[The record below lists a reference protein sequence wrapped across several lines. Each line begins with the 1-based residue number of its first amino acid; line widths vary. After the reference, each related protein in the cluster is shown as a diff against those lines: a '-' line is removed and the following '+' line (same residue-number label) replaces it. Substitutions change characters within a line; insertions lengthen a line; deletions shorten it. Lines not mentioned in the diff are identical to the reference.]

1 MLISLIFKLRRIK
14 LYRLILTLI
23 NIILFSGFALA
34 DNDQVSDLPI
44 ADPVEISFVFNTFL
58 FCIGGFLVM
67 WMAAG
72 FTMLEAGLVRSKN
85 TVVICIKNVGL
96 FSIAGVAYYLIG
108 YNLMYDGV
116 DGGFFGSLSIWS
128 SGVND
133 VTDLKGTD
141 YAPASDWFFQMV
153 FVATTASIVSGALAE
168 RILIWPFFGFVL
180 VLTAILYPISGS
192 WQWGGGWLSE
202 MGFSDFAGSTIVH
215 SVGGWAALTG
225 ALILGSRNG
234 KFNEDGTANVM
245 AGQSIPMSTLGVWIL
260 WLGWF
265 GFNGGSQLA
274 LGTYEDANSVAQI
287 FANTSM
293 AAAGGVLAPMFLSR
307 IVDGKTDIGATLN
320 GAIAGLVSIT
330 AEPLT
335 PSIGEAII
343 IGGIGGVLCM
353 FGMKLLDKI
362 KIDDVVGAIPAHL
375 IAGIWGTLI
384 VPFTNSDASYGI
396 QILGILA
403 FGLFTVVT
411 TSIIWLVL
419 KKTVGIRAS
428 AEDEEYGL
436 DMTEAGAKGYPEYIS
451 KN

>member
-1 MLISLIFKLRRIK
+1 MIRYLFFIISYFLLAK
-14 LYRLILTLI
+14 
-23 NIILFSGFALA
+23 FAFA
-34 DNDQVSDLPI
+34 DNHEIAI
-44 ADPVEISFVFNTFL
+44 ADPVEITFIFNTLL

-96 FSIAGVAYYLIG
+96 FSIAGTAYYLIG
-108 YNLMYDGV
+108 YNLMYAGV
-116 DGGFFGSLSIWS
+116 DGGYLGSIGVWS

-133 VTDLKGTD
+133 PSDLVGQS
-141 YAPASDWFFQMV
+141 YSPASDWFFQMV

-168 RILIWPFFGFVL
+168 RILIWPFFAFIL

-225 ALILGSRNG
+225 ALILGARKG
-234 KFNEDGTANVM
+234 KYNTDGTTNIM
-245 AGQSIPMSTLGVWIL
+245 PGQSIPMATLGVWIL

-265 GFNGGSQLA
+265 GFNGASQLA
-274 LGTYEDANSVAQI
+274 LGSYIDADAVATI

-293 AAAGGVLAPMFLSR
+293 AAAGGVMGAMILSR
-307 IVDGKTDIGATLN
+307 LIYGKTDISATLN

-335 PSIGEAII
+335 PVIGEAII
-343 IGGIGGVLCM
+343 IGAIGGVLCM
-353 FGMKLLDKI
+353 FGMKLLDKL

-375 IAGIWGTLI
+375 IAGVWGTLI
-384 VPFTNSDASYGI
+384 VPFTNADTSYGI
-396 QILGILA
+396 QIIGILA
-403 FGLFTVVT
+403 FGLFTVIGSTVV
-411 TSIIWLVL
+411 WLIL
-419 KKTVGIRAS
+419 KSTVGIRAS
-428 AEDEEYGL
+428 EEDEVYGL
-436 DMTEAGAKGYPEYIS
+436 DLSEAGSIGYPEYTS
-451 KN
+451 KK

>member
-1 MLISLIFKLRRIK
+1 MLKFVFFLFASLVTSNL
-14 LYRLILTLI
+14 
-23 NIILFSGFALA
+23 ALA
-34 DNDQVSDLPI
+34 DNHEAAI
-44 ADPVEISFVFNTFL
+44 ADPAEISFVFNTLL

-108 YNLMYDGV
+108 YNLMYAGV
-116 DGGFFGSLSIWS
+116 DGGYLGSFSIWS
-128 SGVND
+128 SGIGSD
-133 VTDLKGTD
+133 SDLVGQD
-141 YAPASDWFFQMV
+141 YSPASDWFFQMV

-168 RILIWPFFGFVL
+168 RVLIWPFFAFVL

-225 ALILGSRNG
+225 AILLGARKG
-234 KFNEDGTANVM
+234 KFDAKGNAIVM
-245 AGQSIPMSTLGVWIL
+245 PGQSIPMATLGVWIL

-265 GFNGGSQLA
+265 GFNGASQLA
-274 LGTYEDANSVAQI
+274 LGSYADANAVASI
-287 FANTSM
+287 FANTTM
-293 AAAGGVLAPMFLSR
+293 AAAGGVIAPMVLSR
-307 IVDGKTDIGATLN
+307 IVEGKTNIGATLN

-335 PSIGEAII
+335 PSIGQAII
-343 IGGIGGVLCM
+343 IGGIGGILCM
-353 FGMKLLDKI
+353 YGMKLLDKL

-384 VPFTNSDASYGI
+384 VPFTNADTSYGT
-396 QILGILA
+396 QIVGILA
-403 FGLFTVVT
+403 FGIFTVVCS
-411 TSIIWLVL
+411 SIVWTIL
-419 KKTVGIRAS
+419 KVTVGIRAS
-428 AEDEEYGL
+428 EEDEEYGL
-436 DMTEAGAKGYPEYIS
+436 DLTETGTSGYPEYVS
-451 KN
+451 KK

>member
-1 MLISLIFKLRRIK
+1 LIKYLFMVISYFVFT
-14 LYRLILTLI
+14 RLA
-23 NIILFSGFALA
+23 FA
-34 DNDQVSDLPI
+34 DNHEVAI
-44 ADPVEISFVFNTFL
+44 ADPVEITFIFNTLL

-85 TVVICIKNVGL
+85 TVVICIKNIGL
-96 FSIAGVAYYLIG
+96 FSIAGTAYYLIG
-108 YNLMYDGV
+108 YNLMYAGV
-116 DGGFFGSLSIWS
+116 DGGYLGSIGVWS

-133 VTDLKGTD
+133 PADLVGQS
-141 YAPASDWFFQMV
+141 YSPASDWFFQMV

-168 RILIWPFFGFVL
+168 RILIWPFFAFIL

-225 ALILGSRNG
+225 ALILGSRKG
-234 KFNEDGTANVM
+234 KYNTDGTTNIM
-245 AGQSIPMSTLGVWIL
+245 PGQSIPMATLGVWIL

-265 GFNGGSQLA
+265 GFNGASQLA
-274 LGTYEDANSVAQI
+274 LGSYIDADAVATI

-293 AAAGGVLAPMFLSR
+293 AAAGGVMGAMILSR
-307 IVDGKTDIGATLN
+307 LIYGKTDISATLN

-335 PSIGEAII
+335 PVIGEAII
-343 IGGIGGVLCM
+343 IGAIGGILCM
-353 FGMKLLDKI
+353 FGMKLLDKL

-375 IAGIWGTLI
+375 IAGVWGTLI
-384 VPFTNSDASYGI
+384 VPFTNADTSYGI
-396 QILGILA
+396 QIIGILA
-403 FGLFTVVT
+403 FGLFTVIGSTIV
-411 TSIIWLVL
+411 WLIL
-419 KKTVGIRAS
+419 KSTVGIRAS
-428 AEDEEYGL
+428 EEDESYGL
-436 DMTEAGAKGYPEYIS
+436 DLSEAGSVGYPEYTS
-451 KN
+451 KK

>member
-1 MLISLIFKLRRIK
+1 MITSYFVLIK
-14 LYRLILTLI
+14 LA
-23 NIILFSGFALA
+23 FA
-34 DNDQVSDLPI
+34 DNHEVAI
-44 ADPVEISFVFNTFL
+44 ADPVEITFIFNTLL

-85 TVVICIKNVGL
+85 TVVICIKNIGL
-96 FSIAGVAYYLIG
+96 FSIAGTAYYLIG
-108 YNLMYDGV
+108 YNLMYAGV
-116 DGGFFGSLSIWS
+116 DGGYLGSIGVWS

-133 VTDLKGTD
+133 PADLVGQS
-141 YAPASDWFFQMV
+141 YSPASDWFFQMV

-168 RILIWPFFGFVL
+168 RILIWPFFAFIL

-225 ALILGSRNG
+225 ALILGSRKG
-234 KFNEDGTANVM
+234 KYNIDGTTNIM
-245 AGQSIPMSTLGVWIL
+245 PGQSIPMATLGVWIL

-265 GFNGGSQLA
+265 GFNGASQLA
-274 LGTYEDANSVAQI
+274 LGSYIDADAVATI

-293 AAAGGVLAPMFLSR
+293 AAAGGVMGAMILSR
-307 IVDGKTDIGATLN
+307 LIYGKTDISATLN

-335 PSIGEAII
+335 PVIGEAII
-343 IGGIGGVLCM
+343 IGAIGGILCM
-353 FGMKLLDKI
+353 FGMKLLDKL

-375 IAGIWGTLI
+375 IAGVWGTLI
-384 VPFTNSDASYGI
+384 VPFTNADTSYGI
-396 QILGILA
+396 QIIGILA
-403 FGLFTVVT
+403 FGLFTVIGSTIV
-411 TSIIWLVL
+411 WLIL
-419 KKTVGIRAS
+419 KSTVGIRAS
-428 AEDEEYGL
+428 EEDEVYGL
-436 DMTEAGAKGYPEYIS
+436 DLSEAGSIGYPEYTS
-451 KN
+451 KK

>member
-1 MLISLIFKLRRIK
+1 MLKFVFFLLASFVTTNL
-14 LYRLILTLI
+14 
-23 NIILFSGFALA
+23 ALA
-34 DNDQVSDLPI
+34 DGHETAI
-44 ADPVEISFVFNTFL
+44 ADPAEISFVFNTLL

-108 YNLMYDGV
+108 YNLMYAGV
-116 DGGFFGSLSIWS
+116 DGGYIGSLGIWS
-128 SGVND
+128 DSGAE
-133 VTDLKGTD
+133 LAGSD
-141 YAPASDWFFQMV
+141 YSPASDWFFQMV

-168 RILIWPFFGFVL
+168 RVLIWPFFAFIL
-180 VLTAILYPISGS
+180 ILTAILYPISGS

-225 ALILGSRNG
+225 AILLGARKG
-234 KFNEDGTANVM
+234 KFDSKGNAIVM
-245 AGQSIPMSTLGVWIL
+245 PGQSIPMATLGVWIL

-265 GFNGGSQLA
+265 GFNGASQLA
-274 LGTYEDANSVAQI
+274 LGSYADADAVASI
-287 FANTSM
+287 FANTTM
-293 AAAGGVLAPMFLSR
+293 AAAGGVIAPMVLSR
-307 IVDGKTDIGATLN
+307 IVEGKTNIGATLN

-335 PSIGEAII
+335 PTIGQAII
-343 IGGIGGVLCM
+343 IGGIGGILCM
-353 FGMKLLDKI
+353 YGMKLLDKL

-384 VPFTNSDASYGI
+384 VPFTNADTSYGT
-396 QILGILA
+396 QIVGILA
-403 FGLFTVVT
+403 FGIFTVVCS
-411 TSIIWLVL
+411 SIIWSIL
-419 KKTVGIRAS
+419 KVSVGIRATE
-428 AEDEEYGL
+428 EDEEYGL
-436 DMTEAGAKGYPEYIS
+436 DLTETGTSGYPEYVS
-451 KN
+451 KK

>member
-1 MLISLIFKLRRIK
+1 
-14 LYRLILTLI
+14 
-23 NIILFSGFALA
+23 
-34 DNDQVSDLPI
+34 
-44 ADPVEISFVFNTFL
+44 
-58 FCIGGFLVM
+58 M

-96 FSIAGVAYYLIG
+96 FSIAGTAYYLIG
-108 YNLMYDGV
+108 YNLMYAGV
-116 DGGFFGSLSIWS
+116 DGGYLGSIGIWS
-128 SGVND
+128 SGIND
-133 VTDLKGTD
+133 PADLVGQS
-141 YAPASDWFFQMV
+141 YSPASDWFFQMV

-168 RILIWPFFGFVL
+168 RILIWPFFAFIL

-225 ALILGSRNG
+225 ALILGSRKGKYNTNG
-234 KFNEDGTANVM
+234 TTNIM
-245 AGQSIPMSTLGVWIL
+245 PGQSIPMATLGVWIL

-265 GFNGGSQLA
+265 GFNGASQLA
-274 LGTYEDANSVAQI
+274 LGSYIDADAVATI

-293 AAAGGVLAPMFLSR
+293 AAAGGVMGAMILSR
-307 IVDGKTDIGATLN
+307 LIYGKTDISATLN

-335 PSIGEAII
+335 PVIGEAII
-343 IGGIGGVLCM
+343 IGAIGGVLCM
-353 FGMKLLDKI
+353 FGMKLLDKL

-384 VPFTNSDASYGI
+384 VPFTNADASYGV
-396 QILGILA
+396 QIIGILA
-403 FGLFTVVT
+403 FGLFTVIGSTIV
-411 TSIIWLVL
+411 WLIL
-419 KKTVGIRAS
+419 KSTVGIRAS
-428 AEDEEYGL
+428 EEDEVYGL
-436 DMTEAGAKGYPEYIS
+436 DLSEAGSVGYPEYTS
-451 KN
+451 KK

>member
-1 MLISLIFKLRRIK
+1 LIRYLFFIISYFV
-14 LYRLILTLI
+14 LTK
-23 NIILFSGFALA
+23 FAFA
-34 DNDQVSDLPI
+34 DNHEVAI
-44 ADPVEISFVFNTFL
+44 ADPVEITFIFNTLL

-96 FSIAGVAYYLIG
+96 FSIAGTAYYLIG
-108 YNLMYDGV
+108 YNLMYAGV
-116 DGGFFGSLSIWS
+116 DGGYLGSIGVWS

-133 VTDLKGTD
+133 PSDLVGQS
-141 YAPASDWFFQMV
+141 YSPASDWFFQMV

-168 RILIWPFFGFVL
+168 RILIWPFFAFIL

-225 ALILGSRNG
+225 ALILGARKG
-234 KFNEDGTANVM
+234 KYNTDGTTNIM
-245 AGQSIPMSTLGVWIL
+245 PGQSIPMATLGVWIL

-265 GFNGGSQLA
+265 GFNGASQLA
-274 LGTYEDANSVAQI
+274 LGSYIDADAVATI

-293 AAAGGVLAPMFLSR
+293 AAAGGVMGAMILSR
-307 IVDGKTDIGATLN
+307 LIYGKTDISATLN

-335 PSIGEAII
+335 PVIGEAII
-343 IGGIGGVLCM
+343 IGAIGGVLCM
-353 FGMKLLDKI
+353 FGMKLLDKL

-375 IAGIWGTLI
+375 IAGVWGTLI
-384 VPFTNSDASYGI
+384 VPFTNADASYGV
-396 QILGILA
+396 QIIGILA
-403 FGLFTVVT
+403 FGLFTVIGSTIV
-411 TSIIWLVL
+411 WLIL
-419 KKTVGIRAS
+419 KLTVGIRAS
-428 AEDEEYGL
+428 EEDEVYGL
-436 DMTEAGAKGYPEYIS
+436 DLSEAGSVGYPEYTS
-451 KN
+451 KK